1 MPPSSSHTARREFL
15 GYKRECCRL
24 SVSESGFY
32 LGGGFDKWGKGSAHL
47 TAAPASSGKARF
59 LSPSQTHSSARILPR
74 LAFKPPHAHPTA
86 LPNSWVG
93 AGAPPLHQHCI
104 FGVSPSPSPRRCAPS
119 TRHLRAKQPSP
130 PRTSVLGLKKAIA
143 VLRQSVRP
151 FPQPVVEV
159 VLLPRG
165 FFWGSRGPAPWHGG
179 AGHGALQRRRVQVLQ
194 EGRQRRGLWGC
205 PGGAVGTKQ
214 AASGGYTNFWVPPPQ
229 AGPAVLVSASLS
241 QPHFLLISPW

>member
-1 MPPSSSHTARREFL
+1 MPTPQPPKQLCGCWGSSTPPALHF
-15 GYKRECCRL
+15 
-24 SVSESGFY
+24 
-32 LGGGFDKWGKGSAHL
+32 WG
-47 TAAPASSGKARF
+47 
-59 LSPSQTHSSARILPR
+59 Q
-74 LAFKPPHAHPTA
+74 
-86 LPNSWVG
+86 
-93 AGAPPLHQHCI
+93 PL
-104 FGVSPSPSPRRCAPS
+104 PSPQRCVPS

-165 FFWGSRGPAPWHGG
+165 FFGGPGGPAPRHGA
-179 AGHGALQRRRVQVLQ
+179 AGHGALQRRCVQVLQ
-194 EGRQRRGLWGC
+194 EGRQRRGPRGC

-214 AASGGYTNFWVPPPQ
+214 AASGGYTNFWVLPPQ

-241 QPHFLLISPW
+241 QPRFLLISPW